1 MHVSPACLVSHKW
14 ERELADNHLQIVHN
28 PGTIPDARLPSA
40 DVTVVFEHDY
50 AAWQGGRGVAV
61 AELPKSLR
69 DGYSLMVHSVPE
81 TVGMGRLLRG
91 LSPVA
96 RYLFVTNKNVD
107 YYESFAEDWRDF
119 VKGVPG

>member
-1 MHVSPACLVSHKW
+1 MSHKW

-69 DGYSLMVHSVPE
+69 DRYSLMVHSVPE

>member
-14 ERELADNHLQIVHN
+14 ERELADNNVQIVHN
-28 PGTIPDARLPSA
+28 PGTIPDSRLPSA

-50 AAWQGGRGVAV
+50 AAWQGGRDVAV
-61 AELPKSLR
+61 AELPKGLR

-81 TVGMGRLLRG
+81 TVGMGGLLRG

-96 RYLFVTNKNVD
+96 RYLFVTNKDVD
-107 YYESFAEDWRDF
+107 YYESFGEDWEDF